1 MQFCDNVVIP
11 RENVNPM
18 STVQWK
24 KRAFK
29 SHHSQYTQVMY
40 TKDIIT
46 KYFKIK
52 AKKILYTSN
61 MGAKNSLTQTKYAML
76 LGIFQLKKFICTKI
90 YTHYFTRL

>member
-1 MQFCDNVVIP
+1 
-11 RENVNPM
+11 M
-18 STVQWK
+18 STVQGE

-40 TKDIIT
+40 TKGIIT

-61 MGAKNSLTQTKYAML
+61 MGAKKTLTQTKYKML
-76 LGIFQLKKFICTKI
+76 TGIFQ
-90 YTHYFTRL
+90 